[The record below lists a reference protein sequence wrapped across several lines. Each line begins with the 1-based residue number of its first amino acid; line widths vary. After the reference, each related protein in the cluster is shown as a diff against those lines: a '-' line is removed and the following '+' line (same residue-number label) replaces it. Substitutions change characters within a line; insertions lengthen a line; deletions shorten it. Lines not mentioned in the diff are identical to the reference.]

1 MKKLLII
8 LTLLTT
14 QIFAETKND
23 NQKIFTAIKGNNVD
37 YISLLI
43 KNKANLSEIF
53 DDESTYNPLDYA
65 IINNK
70 LKIVKLLVEYGLEI
84 EPKNDY
90 IKNVPDFFWNDE
102 EFLLKLFKKVNINI
116 NKLPS
121 SIRNFLN
128 FHNVNDGIY
137 EFLLNESLNQKTDN
151 KQVKTKKIKI

>member
-90 IKNVPDFFWNDE
+90 EGFSSLSLAIENN
-102 EFLLKLFKKVNINI
+102 
-116 NKLPS
+116 NKDRIS
-121 SIRNFLN
+121 
-128 FHNVNDGIY
+128 
-137 EFLLNESLNQKTDN
+137 
-151 KQVKTKKIKI
+151 